1 MKTTDYRR
9 DFPLLMQE
17 TAAYL
22 DNAATAQRPRCVLD
36 AEKTFYE
43 TQNANPLRGLYPLSV
58 AATEA
63 VEEARLAV
71 RDFLHAKSSQ
81 EIIFT
86 RNTTEALNL
95 VAYSYG
101 LSHVHAGDEVVVS
114 ILEHHSNLLPWQMV
128 CRQTGA
134 ALKFI
139 DCEMDGRL
147 DLNKVAEV
155 ITEKTKIVAVT
166 HVSNVIGRV
175 NPIREIA
182 DMAHRVGAI
191 IVVDGAQSTPHIL
204 VDVQALDA
212 DFLAF
217 SGHKVFGP
225 MGIGALYG
233 KRRLLEK
240 MPPFL
245 SGGEMIESVTRTGAT
260 YAELPYKFEA
270 GTGNAAGAVGLHA
283 AIRYMQSV
291 GFDIMHERETALA
304 ARMMA
309 GMADM
314 PFIHVLGSE
323 NPAEHSGIVTFTV
336 DGVHP
341 HDVSEILAADGVCIR
356 AGHHCAQ
363 PLLKH
368 LGYSST
374 VRASCAFYNTPDEV
388 DRLLD
393 SLKTIRERMGYGKQ
407 ELLERNSDRT
417 QHPPGIQARPAGREH

>member
-43 TQNANPLRGLYPLSV
+43 TQNANPLRGLYPLSI

-63 VEEARLAV
+63 VEEARVAV

-134 ALKFI
+134 TLKFI

-155 ITEKTKIVAVT
+155 ITEKTKIVAVA

-182 DMAHRVGAI
+182 DMAHRVGAVM
-191 IVVDGAQSTPHIL
+191 VVDGAQSTPHIP

-291 GFDIMHERETALA
+291 GFDTMHERETALA

-314 PFIHVLGSE
+314 PFIHVLGSGSPE
-323 NPAEHSGIVTFTV
+323 EHSGIVTFTV

-388 DRLLD
+388 NRLLD

-407 ELLERNSDRT
+407 ELL
-417 QHPPGIQARPAGREH
+417 

>member
-1 MKTTDYRR
+1 MTDYKK
-9 DFPLLMQE
+9 DFPLLAE
-17 TAAYL
+17 SDIAYL
-22 DNAATAQRPRCVLD
+22 DNAATEQRPACVLD
-36 AEKTFYE
+36 AEREFYE
-43 TQNANPLRGLYPLSV
+43 RRNANPLRGLYELGV
-58 AATEA
+58 EATEQY
-63 VEEARLAV
+63 EHARERVARFV
-71 RDFLHAKSSQ
+71 HAKSER
-81 EIIFT
+81 EIIYT
-86 RNTTEALNL
+86 RNTTEGINL
-95 VAYSYG
+95 VAYSYA
-101 LSHVHAGDEVVVS
+101 LPRLKPGDE
-114 ILEHHSNLLPWQMV
+114 ILVTIMEHHSNLLPWQMV

-134 ALKFI
+134 TLKFI

-147 DLNKVAEV
+147 DLNKVSEI

-182 DMAHRVGAI
+182 DMAHRVGAV
-191 IVVDGAQSTPHIL
+191 IVVDGAQSTPHIP

-291 GFDIMHERETALA
+291 GFDTMHERETALV

-323 NPAEHSGIVTFTV
+323 IPEEHSGIVTFTV

-407 ELLERNSDRT
+407 ELL
-417 QHPPGIQARPAGREH
+417 

>member
-22 DNAATAQRPRCVLD
+22 DNAATAQRPQCVLD

-43 TQNANPLRGLYPLSV
+43 TQNANPLRGLYPLSI

-101 LSHVHAGDEVVVS
+101 LSHVHTGDEVVVS

-134 ALKFI
+134 TLKFI

-147 DLNKVAEV
+147 DLNKVSGI

-182 DMAHRVGAI
+182 DMAHRVGAV
-191 IVVDGAQSTPHIL
+191 IVVDGAQSTPHIP

-291 GFDIMHERETALA
+291 GFDTMHERETALVA
-304 ARMMA
+304 HMMA

-314 PFIHVLGSE
+314 PFIHVLGSGSPE
-323 NPAEHSGIVTFTV
+323 EHSGIVTFTV

-407 ELLERNSDRT
+407 ELL
-417 QHPPGIQARPAGREH
+417 